1 MVNMGKQITLA
12 ELGRVLGLD
21 KSSISLALRGSPR
34 VSENTR
40 ARVQAAA
47 RKYGYKPNLAA
58 RQLRNSGPQSVS
70 LVMPAGMEPLAH
82 SEPVSTIRHLTD
94 LVARN
99 GLLFTIV
106 SGPGLESVLSGR
118 SGYPLLPDG
127 VFIWGDVSAGMADA
141 CAQRDIAHVALDPN
155 HPSYATYTGPL
166 VRIDN
171 RAGAAAL
178 TRHLLERGAQRLF
191 FVQTTS
197 RHLSHDDRHQ
207 AARQEWLAARST
219 QGLTFCYLDEL
230 KDEDLRQFATEPHG
244 AIQCSND
251 EGAVRVWHRLAR
263 MGFQVPERV
272 LLAGFDGDE
281 LGRLIGLTTAVFD
294 AASLAETGWNLLH
307 QLMAE
312 TDESADP
319 GPQRTVPVALRV
331 GRTT

>member
-21 KSSISLALRGSPR
+21 KSSISLALRGSSR
-34 VSENTR
+34 VSATTR

-58 RQLRNSGPQSVS
+58 RQLRNSGPQSVC

-82 SEPVSTIRHLTD
+82 SEPVATIRILTD
-94 LVARN
+94 VVGCS

-106 SGPGLESVLSGR
+106 SAPGLESMLSGR

-127 VFIWGDVSAGMADA
+127 VFIWGDVPADVAEA
-141 CAQRDIAHVALDPN
+141 CAQRDIPRVALDPN

-178 TRHLLERGAQRLF
+178 TRHLMERGAQRLF

-197 RHLSHDDRHQ
+197 RHLSHDDRYQ
-207 AARQEWLAARST
+207 AARQEWLTARGAQS
-219 QGLTFCYLDEL
+219 LTFCYLDEL
-230 KDEDLRQFATEPHG
+230 GDEELRTFASEPRG

-251 EGAVRVWHRLAR
+251 EGAVQIWHRLTR
-263 MGFQVPERV
+263 MGLQVPERV
-272 LLAGFDGDE
+272 LLAGFDGNE

-294 AASLAETGWNLLH
+294 AARLAETGWETL
-307 QLMAE
+307 QEMMAAGQE
-312 TDESADP
+312 DP
-319 GPQRTVPVALRV
+319 APQRTVPVALRV